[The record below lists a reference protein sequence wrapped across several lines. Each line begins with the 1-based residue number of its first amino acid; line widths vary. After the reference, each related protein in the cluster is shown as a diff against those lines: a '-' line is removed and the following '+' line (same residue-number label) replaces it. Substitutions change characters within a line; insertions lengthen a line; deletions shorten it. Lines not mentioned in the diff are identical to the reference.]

1 MRSGR
6 KDKRHAKSGGYAGRS
21 PDFSRS
27 AALPRSVDRASLQTR
42 AHNDKSVYGL
52 HAVNALIK
60 HHPERIIEL
69 LVDDRRATG
78 SLLSWLGERRAQ
90 GQKFRLV
97 SRSLLDDLSHGGR
110 HQGVAAL
117 VRPFAYAALDETC
130 QGKNSAVV
138 VLDGVEDPRNLGATA
153 RAALALGATG
163 LVFPRNR
170 AAQVTASAEHVAA
183 GALSQLAVSQ
193 VTNLARSLE
202 ELKDLGLW
210 VVGAEA
216 DGKMHPWQV
225 DMTGPIALVVG
236 GEDSGLRRLVRQR
249 CDYVV
254 SIPMSPEGHSL
265 NAADAAVVLLYE
277 MTRQRRI
284 KAAEQT

>member
-1 MRSGR
+1 MRNY
-6 KDKRHAKSGGYAGRS
+6 KNKTKSRTYNKNRTG
-21 PDFSRS
+21 S
-27 AALPRSVDRASLQTR
+27 AAPGPLPRAVAQAALQTR
-42 AHNDKSVYGL
+42 AHNDKSIYGL
-52 HAVNALIK
+52 HAVQALLR
-60 HHPERIIEL
+60 HHPERLIEL
-69 LVDDRRATG
+69 LIDDRRAAG
-78 SLLSWLGERRAQ
+78 SLMNWLTALRAQ

-97 SRSLLDDLSHGGR
+97 PRSMLDDLAHGGR

-117 VRPFAYAALDETC
+117 VRPFQYSALDETC
-130 QGKNSAVV
+130 QGQDSAVV

-183 GALSQLAVSQ
+183 GALSQLAVAQ
-193 VTNLARSLE
+193 VTNLARSLQD
-202 ELKDLGLW
+202 LKDLGLW
-210 VVGAEA
+210 IVGAEA
-216 DGKMHPWQV
+216 DAKMPPWQV

-254 SIPMSPEGHSL
+254 SIPMSPQGHSL

-277 MTRQRRI
+277 MTRQRKL
-284 KAAEQT
+284 KASADKPA